1 MKTAEVSTGSR
12 NRLSATS
19 GGSRFS
25 KAVWSV
31 VAKDLRA
38 EVRTRS
44 ALGSVILF
52 SVTSTIAVSFGLAAW
67 GSNAEVAAAL
77 LWLVIYFSAMSGLSR
92 SFVREEESH
101 TADLLRLV
109 APPNAV
115 YLGKLGVNLLEM
127 AAVEIVTVPLFLTLA
142 GCHVKNWVEFVA
154 VLVLGTV
161 GLAVCATTSAAIVS
175 KATGKGA
182 LYAVISFPLLV
193 PVLALAIHATGLA
206 IAGVPTAVTGTD
218 LRLLAYYSGTVL
230 VASLMLFRFV
240 WES

>member
-1 MKTAEVSTGSR
+1 MNTAEVSAASKERSR
-12 NRLSATS
+12 AASD
-19 GGSRFS
+19 GSRFLRAAW
-25 KAVWSV
+25 AVI
-31 VAKDLRA
+31 AKDLRA

-52 SVTSTIAVSFGLAAW
+52 AVTSTIAVSFGLAAW

-92 SFVREEESH
+92 SFVREEESR
-101 TADLLRLV
+101 TADLLRLAV
-109 APPNAV
+109 PPNAV
-115 YLGKLGVNLLEM
+115 YVGKLGINLLEM

-142 GCHVKNWVEFVA
+142 GCHVKNCFEFTA

-161 GLAVCATTSAAIVS
+161 GLAVCATTSAAMVS

-193 PVLALAIHATGLA
+193 PVLALAMHAMGLA

-230 VASLMLFRFV
+230 IASLMLFRFV